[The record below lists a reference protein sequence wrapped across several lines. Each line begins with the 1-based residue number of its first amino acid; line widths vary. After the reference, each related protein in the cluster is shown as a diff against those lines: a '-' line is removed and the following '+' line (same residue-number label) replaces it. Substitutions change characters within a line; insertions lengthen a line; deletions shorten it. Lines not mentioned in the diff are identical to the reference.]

1 MWAAILR
8 DGRLCGPCGHLD
20 WHGDEVYSV
29 VMTDFNSSI
38 EAEFVST
45 GYWESEEII
54 LLTGG
59 MIALAVPEDSVVF
72 FPVLNAGKI
81 THTPPVPQR
90 EFIEWITSR
99 RIDFVGIK
107 QVTYEKNTSHWR
119 WAPATKCVNPPS
131 NNPFYKWQS
140 LSSSIHR
147 EIKNGKSYQVLGQ
160 DGVTPLTDEEMIE
173 LATQARYVALAL
185 HQLNFAIVNIAEY
198 FHRELISHLSTD
210 QPLPVV
216 YAHIRSF
223 DLSAFVHSFFQ
234 AYSSARDHYATFLSI
249 SIRVRKFKRK
259 KQAVEIDTMP
269 KLLEGVDA
277 SILRKV
283 PLIEELE
290 HKGLISASQK
300 GGVEKFDICSDT
312 WLWYSNYLRN
322 RFTHRYPYGAG
333 TGEEN
338 SEIYF
343 SECDSSIQLAKSF
356 LESDSGATP
365 PNLLRTINHLYQSIC
380 GLFILAAESTGYITD
395 PLKISLD

>member
-1 MWAAILR
+1 
-8 DGRLCGPCGHLD
+8 
-20 WHGDEVYSV
+20 
-29 VMTDFNSSI
+29 MTDFDSSI
-38 EAEFVST
+38 KAEFVST

-72 FPVLNAGKI
+72 FPVLNVGNI

-99 RIDFVGIK
+99 KIDFIGIK

-160 DGVTPLTDEEMIE
+160 DRVTLLTDEEMLE

-198 FHRELISHLSTD
+198 FHRELISHLSAD
-210 QPLPVV
+210 KPLPLV
-216 YAHIRSF
+216 YAHVRSF

-249 SIRVRKFKRK
+249 LIGLRKFKINKRT
-259 KQAVEIDTMP
+259 VEIETMSL
-269 KLLEGVDA
+269 LLEGVNP
-277 SILRKV
+277 STLRKV
-283 PLIEELE
+283 SLIAELE
-290 HKGLISASQK
+290 RKGLISVSQK
-300 GGVEKFDICSDT
+300 GSVEKFDICPDT

-322 RFTHRYPYGAG
+322 RFTHRYPYGSG
-333 TGEEN
+333 KGEEN

-356 LESDSGATP
+356 LESDSGTTP
-365 PNLLRTINHLYQSIC
+365 PNLLRTMNHLYQSIC

-395 PLKISLD
+395 PPKISLD